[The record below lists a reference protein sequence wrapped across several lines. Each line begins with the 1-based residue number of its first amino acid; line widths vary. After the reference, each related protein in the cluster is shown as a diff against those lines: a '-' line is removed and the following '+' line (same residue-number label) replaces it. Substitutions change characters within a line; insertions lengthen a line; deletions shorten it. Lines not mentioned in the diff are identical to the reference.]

1 MVEQLRMFPHYENIC
16 PLIPIDTLHDVIAN
30 GDLFELAMHESKYI
44 SEYPL
49 GCFATDLTLP
59 YNDLVVSILV
69 DLNVIVEGSDKELYL
84 LRVEDLSSDGVMDIK
99 TDLESVKKAVDA
111 IMSGKMP
118 LHNITKNITSEMY
131 DYIIV

>member
-1 MVEQLRMFPHYENIC
+1 MNTQLRLFPHYENIC
-16 PLIPIDTLHDVIAN
+16 PLIPIDTLHDVIAC

-44 SEYPL
+44 NEYPL
-49 GCFATDLTLP
+49 GCFSANLTIP

-69 DLNVIVEGSDKELYL
+69 DLNVIVEDSDRELYL
-84 LRVEDLSSDGVMDIK
+84 LRVESLNSDGVMDIK

-111 IMSGKMP
+111 IMLGKMP